1 MYKFL
6 FYKLY
11 RMAVNPQETVPPNV
25 GFFALATKFE
35 ILHFGILFGFS
46 DDYFWYKFS
55 FVSSLEKYVGII
67 YLILGLVLNY
77 LICIKTKWNYRINEY
92 YQKQNRIL
100 WKDNLLFF
108 LYIILLAGFFVFLTW
123 YHQNYN
129 V

>member
-11 RMAVNPQETVPPNV
+11 RFAKAEEKTVDLTI
-25 GFFALATKFE
+25 GFLVFATIFE
-35 ILHFGILFGFS
+35 MFHFAILFGFI
-46 DDYFWYKFS
+46 DEFFGYKFL
-55 FVSSLEKYVGII
+55 FVDSVKQYAGFI
-67 YLILGLVLNY
+67 YLILGFVLNY
-77 LICIKTKWNYRINEY
+77 LIFIRTKWIYRINEY
-92 YQKQNRIL
+92 YQKRNRVV

-108 LYIILLAGFFVFLTW
+108 LYIVILAGFIVFITW